1 MISTK
6 SHSEPKKLELK
17 IDNINIEYV
26 NFFNFLGLT
35 IDSRL
40 TWENHTI
47 NMSNKCLR
55 IIGTLN
61 RIKYF
66 VPLNIRL
73 MLYNTLILPHL
84 NYCVTAWGYQ
94 CNRIIKL
101 QKKAIRTVMISSYN
115 AHTEPFFKNLKLLKI
130 QDILTLQTLKI
141 YHKFRNNNLPNYIQ
155 NWPLFQNS
163 NIHNHNTRGANALH
177 KNRCSHVFAQKSLK
191 LNITNIVN
199 GTPDIIL
206 DKIDTHSLHGF
217 TNYVKLFLLQTYQD
231 TCTVPNCYIC
241 SLSNTLNT

>member
-6 SHSEPKKLELK
+6 AHSEPKKLELK

-35 IDSRL
+35 IDYRL
-40 TWENHTI
+40 IWENHTI

-55 IIGTLN
+55 IIGTIN

-66 VPLNIRL
+66 ITLNNRL

-101 QKKAIRTVMISSYN
+101 QKKAIRTVMISPYN
-115 AHTEPFFKNLKLLKI
+115 AYTEPFFKNLKLLKI
-130 QDILTLQTLKI
+130 QEILTLQTLKI
-141 YHKFRNNNLPNYIQ
+141 YNTFRNNKLPYYIQ

-163 NIHNHNTRGANALH
+163 NIHNYNTRGANASH

-191 LNITNIVN
+191 LNIYIIIRRCARTGAFPGAFCLPNSVAFASLTLQVVN
-199 GTPDIIL
+199 WAI
-206 DKIDTHSLHGF
+206 H
-217 TNYVKLFLLQTYQD
+217 
-231 TCTVPNCYIC
+231 
-241 SLSNTLNT
+241 

>member
-1 MISTK
+1 
-6 SHSEPKKLELK
+6 
-17 IDNINIEYV
+17 
-26 NFFNFLGLT
+26 
-35 IDSRL
+35 
-40 TWENHTI
+40 
-47 NMSNKCLR
+47 MSNKCLR

-66 VPLNIRL
+66 VPLNVRL
-73 MLYNTLILPHL
+73 MLYNALILPHL
-84 NYCVTAWGYQ
+84 NYCVTARGYQ

-115 AHTEPFFKNLKLLKI
+115 AHTESFFKNLKLLNI

-141 YHKFRNNNLPNYIQ
+141 YHKFRNNKLPYYIQ

-177 KNRCSHVFAQKSLK
+177 KNRCLHVFAQKSLK

-199 GTPDIIL
+199 DTPHIIL
-206 DKIDTHSLHGF
+206 EKIDTHSLNGF

-241 SLSNTLNT
+241 SL

>member
-6 SHSEPKKLELK
+6 AHTEPKKLELK

-35 IDSRL
+35 IDSNL
-40 TWENHTI
+40 TWENRTI

-66 VPLNIRL
+66 LPLKIRL
-73 MLYNTLILPHL
+73 TGMLYNALILSHL

-101 QKKAIRTVMISSYN
+101 QKKAIRTVMIISYN
-115 AHTEPFFKNLKLLKI
+115 AHSESFFQKNLKLLKI
-130 QDILTLQTLKI
+130 QDILTLQTLTI
-141 YHKFRNNNLPNYIQ
+141 YHKFRNNKLPYCIQ
-155 NWPLFQNS
+155 YWPLFQNS
-163 NIHNHNTRGANALH
+163 NIHNHNTRRANAFD
-177 KNRCSHVFAQKSLK
+177 KNRCLHVFAQKSL
-191 LNITNIVN
+191 
-199 GTPDIIL
+199 
-206 DKIDTHSLHGF
+206 
-217 TNYVKLFLLQTYQD
+217 
-231 TCTVPNCYIC
+231 
-241 SLSNTLNT
+241 